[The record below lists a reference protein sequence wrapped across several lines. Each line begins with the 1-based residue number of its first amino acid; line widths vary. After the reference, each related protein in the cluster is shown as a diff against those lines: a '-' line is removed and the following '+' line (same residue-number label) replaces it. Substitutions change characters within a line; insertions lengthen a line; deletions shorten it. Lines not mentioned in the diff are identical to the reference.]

1 MNDRT
6 LVMVM
11 VDGIG
16 THLTNDEKRAHLR
29 YDVIFLQHKSL
40 LRIDDPNVAN
50 LDKIYIDI

>member
-29 YDVIFLQHKSL
+29 YVIFLQHKSL